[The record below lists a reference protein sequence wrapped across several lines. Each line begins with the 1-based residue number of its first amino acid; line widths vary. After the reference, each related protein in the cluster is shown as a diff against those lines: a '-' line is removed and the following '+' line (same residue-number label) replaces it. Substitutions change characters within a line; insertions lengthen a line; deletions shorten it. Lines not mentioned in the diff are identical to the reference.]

1 MTSGLLKFAA
11 LSGVGA
17 AGGGIAASSSMFSG
31 SKGESTTYKTTS
43 SSLESK
49 EEMDEPTPTSNEQ
62 TESSNDPTPIAE
74 GSQSTAK
81 KCVIFETDEATGSG
95 NQMQITKI
103 LKRYDDRN
111 QFLAE
116 ITDNKDANFKKDV
129 GDACDGKKPNNHPG
143 DKDVTIYVYKKKSGG
158 LWNYTQFLQKRDWA
172 KDSAIKQKSSEVN
185 LD

>member
-31 SKGESTTYKTTS
+31 SKGESVTYKTTS
-43 SSLESK
+43 SKVTEDSSDLSIPEAP
-49 EEMDEPTPTSNEQ
+49 EEQKDE
-62 TESSNDPTPIAE
+62 A
-74 GSQSTAK
+74 STVAR

-95 NQMQITKI
+95 DQMKITKI

-111 QFLAE
+111 QFLAG
-116 ITDNKDANFKKDV
+116 ITNNGDANFKRDV
-129 GDACDGKKPNNHPG
+129 GDACDGKKPNNHPS
-143 DKDVTIYVYKKKSGG
+143 DKDVTIYVYKKQKDG

-172 KDSAIKQKSSEVN
+172 KDSAIKQNSSEVN